1 LRSPRAALASRA
13 IGELGDIGR
22 ELMKRSVAFRIGAAA
37 LAMAATPGIAQGA
50 GQPVYPPSGFDLT
63 AIDRSIKPGDDFF
76 EFANGKYL
84 ARSTIPA
91 DRPTVSRRYEMTDRM
106 EANLHQLLEEAAR
119 SVAEQP
125 SDTRGKAGAFYA
137 AFMDEG
143 RIDTLGVRAIAPE
156 LDAIRAASTPSQLA
170 ALMGQ
175 GPYDFYPSIVAPYV
189 DSDLKAPERYAIYLG
204 QSGLGLPD
212 RDYYLEPGFAKQ
224 RQAYIDYAT
233 RLLTLAG
240 WADPAGAAS
249 RLVAFETALA
259 KDSWDK
265 AKLRDPTTQY
275 NPKSPAELAAL
286 APGFDWRAF
295 LAAAK
300 VGDRDRLIVGQPDA
314 FTRLAATF
322 ARTPL
327 DTVKAWMAFRVA
339 DQAAAYLARPFAD
352 ARFAFRGKVLQG
364 QAEIPAR
371 WKRAMLAVAG
381 GDCGADPS
389 SCFGTFNWGVGQLYS
404 ERFFP
409 AETKRQIETLVGD
422 VTTAFRHRIEQ
433 LDWMGPATKTEAL
446 KKLDTFTIKVGYPD
460 KVRDYSNLVI
470 RRDDLLGNV
479 RRSAAAD
486 WQFYV
491 DRSSG
496 PVDKSDWLMTP
507 QTNDAYNGSLR
518 DIVFPAGILQA
529 PIFDA
534 KADPAY
540 NYGAIG
546 GVIGHELTHGFDDQ
560 GRTIDAAGALR
571 DWWTAADAAEFK
583 RRAKILGDQYAQFE
597 PVPGVHIKPD
607 LTMGE
612 NIADLGGLTM
622 ALDAYRASLHGTP
635 APVVDGMTGDQRV
648 FMGWAQAW
656 AGKMT
661 PEAIRNLTTSD
672 PHSYRKYRVNGVV
685 RNIDA
690 WYDAF
695 GVKPG
700 DALYI
705 PPEKRARIW

>member
-1 LRSPRAALASRA
+1 M
-13 IGELGDIGR
+13 
-22 ELMKRSVAFRIGAAA
+22 MKASVALLIGAAA
-37 LAMAATPGIAQGA
+37 LSAPALADGPI
-50 GQPVYPPSGFDLT
+50 YKPSGFDLT
-63 AIDRSIKPGDDFF
+63 AIDRATRPGGDFF

-84 ARSTIPA
+84 ERAVIPA
-91 DRPTVSRRYEMTDRM
+91 DRPTVSRRFEMSDRM
-106 EANLHQLLEEAAR
+106 EANLHELLQEA
-119 SVAEQP
+119 SNGVGEQP
-125 SDTRGKAGAFYA
+125 TDVRGKAGAFYA
-137 AFMDEG
+137 AYMDEA
-143 RIDTLGVRAIAPE
+143 RIERLGVTAIAPE
-156 LDAIRAASTPSQLA
+156 LDAIRAASSPADLA

-175 GPYDFYPSIVAPYV
+175 SAYGFYPAIVAPFV
-189 DSDLKAPERYAIYLG
+189 DADLKAPGRYAIYLS

-212 RDYYLEPGFAKQ
+212 RDYYLEPQFASQ
-224 RQAYIDYAT
+224 RQAYADYAT
-233 RLLTLAG
+233 QLLTLLG
-240 WADPAGAAS
+240 WQDPAGAAA
-249 RLVAFETALA
+249 RATAFETALA
-259 KDSWDK
+259 RDSWEK
-265 AKLRDPTTQY
+265 TKLRDPTIQY
-275 NPKSPAELAAL
+275 NPNTPAELAAL
-286 APGFDWRAF
+286 APGLDWATM

-300 VGDRDRLIVGQPDA
+300 LGDRSRLIVGQPDA
-314 FTRLAATF
+314 FTRLAATYG
-322 ARTPL
+322 AAPL
-327 DTVKAWMAFRVA
+327 DTLKAWMAFRVA
-339 DQAAAYLARPFAD
+339 DAAAPYLPDAFAD

-364 QAEIPAR
+364 QAQIPAR
-371 WKRAMLAVAG
+371 WKRGMLAVAG
-381 GDCGADPS
+381 GDCGADPG

-404 ERFFP
+404 EKYFP
-409 AETKRQIETLVGD
+409 AETKQRVQALVSD
-422 VTTAFRHRIEQ
+422 LVTAFHKRIEH
-433 LDWMGPATKTEAL
+433 LDWMGPATKAEAL
-446 KKLDTFTIKVGYPD
+446 KKLDTYTVKVGYPD
-460 KVRDYSNLVI
+460 TSRDYSNLVI
-470 RRDDLLGNV
+470 RRDDLVGNV

-491 DRSSG
+491 DRGKG
-496 PVDKSDWLMTP
+496 PVDKADWLMSP

-534 KADPAY
+534 NADPAY

-571 DWWTAADAAEFK
+571 DWWTAKDAAEFK
-583 RRAKILGDQYAQFE
+583 RRAKILGDQYALFE

-612 NIADLGGLTM
+612 NIADLGGLTLG
-622 ALDAYRASLHGTP
+622 LDAYHESLHGAN
-635 APVVDGMTGDQRV
+635 APIVDGFTGDQRV
-648 FMGWAQAW
+648 FLGWAQAW

-690 WYDAF
+690 WYSAF

-700 DALYI
+700 DAMYI